1 LEEQV
6 KEHEQYKQ
14 GYIDA
19 FDWVRRTRIDI
30 QQCSDPHGE
39 KEQTIAKERKMAEI
53 AAAMKDGKIWQKYRP
68 KWAFAYTV

>member
-1 LEEQV
+1 V

-39 KEQTIAKERKMAEI
+39 KEQTIEKERKMTEI
-53 AAAMKDGKIWQKYRP
+53 AATMNDGKIWGGNVTYNHWRSLSI
-68 KWAFAYTV
+68 